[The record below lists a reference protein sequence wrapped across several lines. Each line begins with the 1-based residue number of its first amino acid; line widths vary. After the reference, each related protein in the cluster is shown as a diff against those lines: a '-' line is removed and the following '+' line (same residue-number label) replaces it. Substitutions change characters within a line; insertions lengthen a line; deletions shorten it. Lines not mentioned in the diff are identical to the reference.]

1 MNNVAFQ
8 IYGLK
13 KGIVQNGLILN
24 LEAGNINSYPGTGV
38 IWRDLTNNASIAT
51 LTNGPTFNSANGGS
65 IVFNG
70 INAYAPLSGP
80 NFFTIP
86 NPNPAQENKSPT
98 FSVAPWYPVY
108 DNFTYEFVC
117 KPTSTATIIPQSTT
131 GSLGMTGQRYI
142 INANKSTDGQNYG
155 NFVVSVGTNVI
166 QVFDHGDGYMP
177 CLLSHTVTIS
187 SNINIVI
194 RVVNKQP
201 SLYINGV
208 FIKTGLTS
216 PKTKVELSAN
226 NPAVNSI
233 PYGKFSGNISIV
245 NYYNRTLSL
254 TEILQ
259 NYNATKKRYGL

>member
-24 LEAGNINSYPGTGV
+24 LDAGNINSYSGTGV

-98 FSVAPWYPVY
+98 FSVAPWYSVY

-117 KPTSTATIIPQSTT
+117 KPTSTATIIPQSTSGT
-131 GSLGMTGQRYI
+131 LGTSGQKYI
-142 INANKSTDGQNYG
+142 TSANKSTDGINYG

-166 QVFDHGDGYMP
+166 QVFDHGDAYMP
-177 CLLSHTVTIS
+177 CLLSHTITIS
-187 SNINIVI
+187 TNISISI
-194 RVVNKQP
+194 RVINKRP

-208 FIKTGLTS
+208 FIKNGLTS
-216 PKTKVELSAN
+216 TKTKVELSAIGA
-226 NPAVNSI
+226 AVNTTV
-233 PYGKFSGNISIV
+233 YGRFSGNVSIF
-245 NYYNRTLSL
+245 NYYNRTLSSQ
-254 TEILQ
+254 EILQ
-259 NYNATKKRYGL
+259 NYNAIKERFGL

>member
-13 KGIVQNGLILN
+13 KGIVQDGLILN
-24 LEAGNINSYPGTGV
+24 LEVGNINSYPGTGV
-38 IWRDLTNNASIAT
+38 IWSDLTNNASIAT

-70 INAYAPLSGP
+70 INNFAPISGP

-98 FSVAPWYPVY
+98 LSVAPWYSVY
-108 DNFTYEFVC
+108 DNFTYELVC
-117 KPTSTATIIPQSTT
+117 KPTSTATIIPQSTS
-131 GSLGMTGQRYI
+131 GSAGMVGQRYI
-142 INANKSTDGQNYG
+142 TRPNKSTDGQNYG
-155 NFVVSVGTNVI
+155 NFAVSVGTNVI
-166 QVFDHGDGYMP
+166 QVFDHGDAYMP
-177 CLLSHTVTIS
+177 CLLSHTITIS

-216 PKTKVELSAN
+216 PKTKVELSAIA
-226 NPAVNSI
+226 PGVNTSI
-233 PYGKFSGNISIV
+233 YGRFSGNVSIF
-245 NYYNRTLSL
+245 NYYNRTLSPQ
-254 TEILQ
+254 EILQ
-259 NYNATKKRYGL
+259 NYNATKGRYGL

>member
-13 KGIVQNGLILN
+13 KGIVQDGLILN
-24 LEAGNINSYPGTGV
+24 LEAGNINSYPETGV
-38 IWRDLTNNASIAT
+38 IWRDLTDNASIAT

-70 INAYAPLSGP
+70 VSAYAPLSGP

-98 FSVAPWYPVY
+98 FSVAPWYPLY

-117 KPTSTATIIPQSTT
+117 KPTSTATIVSQSTSGT
-131 GSLGMTGQRYI
+131 LGTSGQRYI
-142 INANKSTDGQNYG
+142 TSVAKSTDAINYG

-166 QVFDHGDGYMP
+166 QVFDHGDAYMP

-187 SNINIVI
+187 NNINIVI

-216 PKTKVELSAN
+216 TKTKVELSGIAQG
-226 NPAVNSI
+226 VNATY
-233 PYGKFSGNISIV
+233 YGKFSGNVSIF
-245 NYYNRTLSL
+245 NYYNRTLSSQ
-254 TEILQ
+254 EILQ